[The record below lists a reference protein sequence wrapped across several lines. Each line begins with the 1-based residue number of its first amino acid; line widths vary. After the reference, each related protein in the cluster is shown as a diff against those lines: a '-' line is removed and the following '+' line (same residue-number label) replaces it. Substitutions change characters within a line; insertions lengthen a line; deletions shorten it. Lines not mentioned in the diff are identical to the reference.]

1 MQGRPPCWRRWSS
14 LYLFFELKNY
24 WSHDC
29 SREYRWELVSAESPL
44 RNHQCIWQV
53 CGLVLYSDCLVCVC
67 VEDYT
72 VRKISW
78 KCSDVCGP
86 PGFVFFFLFLKKNV
100 ENRLVCCQL
109 WGLGNSISGVFHE
122 TKKQKSKKTKNRRW
136 RKQLA
141 KLCIAW
147 TKIIGCVAS
156 SLRIANT
163 IIESALK

>member
-1 MQGRPPCWRRWSS
+1 MRPPCWRRWSS

-29 SREYRWELVSAESPL
+29 SREYLWELVSAKSPL

-53 CGLVLYSDCLVCVC
+53 CGLVLYSDCLCVR

-72 VRKISW
+72 VREIGW
-78 KCSDVCGP
+78 NCSDVCGL
-86 PGFVFFFLFLKKNV
+86 PGFGLLFFKKRLGL

-122 TKKQKSKKTKNRRW
+122 TKKQKKKKRGMEKAAGKALHRVNWNHRLCSVEPED
-136 RKQLA
+136 RKH
-141 KLCIAW
+141 
-147 TKIIGCVAS
+147 
-156 SLRIANT
+156 N
-163 IIESALK
+163 IESALK